1 MDLLIDWSN
10 KTFFPLH
17 STYTYIQCKE
27 AIHSYCTCA
36 HDETLVINFHQMIFY
51 FSFCLYFF
59 FKHADCNH
67 FLTEKTVHLFLC
79 GGLEVLNADQSPH
92 SPLQRICRPNV
103 TVKSHKEVAKVKTM
117 FIVLV
122 PLVSYK
128 DCLAVSVH
136 LSVQLSFWTTCKL
149 SESNSSIPLK
159 VVYLQKYSLW

>member
-17 STYTYIQCKE
+17 STYIYIQCKE
-27 AIHSYCTCA
+27 AIHSCCTCA

-67 FLTEKTVHLFLC
+67 FLTEKTVHLFLR
-79 GGLEVLNADQSPH
+79 GGSEVLNADQSPH

-103 TVKSHKEVAKVKTM
+103 TVKSHKEVAKVKPM
-117 FIVLV
+117 FKFKLLSWFHLWATKTVLQCQSIWV
-122 PLVSYK
+122 Y
-128 DCLAVSVH
+128 
-136 LSVQLSFWTTCKL
+136 
-149 SESNSSIPLK
+149 SSIFGLHVNYLK
-159 VVYLQKYSLW
+159 VTVASP